1 MAQNY
6 KIRNMLKRLPFYS
19 DKIHKIKKKIKKFTN
34 ARFLSELPFFPKKS
48 KKLTNYQLS
57 KELPF
62 FQKKSKKLAKHQILK
77 NILPIYDI
85 ISVLRKEHAFR
96 NYAET
101 YEVKITDDI
110 SLSDSLFLAKSGIID
125 LFKDLLED
133 EVLTTFYQ

>member
-1 MAQNY
+1 
-6 KIRNMLKRLPFYS
+6 MLKNL
-19 DKIHKIKKKIKKFTN
+19 FTN